1 MLNVEQAIK
10 NFDINTSSRSAAVAG
25 VRLFLES
32 KPEEKQVQATHDF
45 MYEVF
50 GMRVDFTDRTVA
62 RLTAQYVIDAVGQNR
77 YDIGNAPQVIADAQA
92 KATALYTN
100 PANAWMFATG
110 ESSSSFTVDSDVPK
124 APKKNKNAVA
134 TALYLQHIKNA
145 LTPITNGEFV
155 NLLIKELDTTRS
167 GARTF
172 AYNAKKIADK
182 TT

>member
-124 APKKNKNAVA
+124 APKKNKGTASKDLYDVHVKNAVA
-134 TALYLQHIKNA
+134 P
-145 LTPITNGEFV
+145 LTNIEFV
-155 NLLIKELDTTRS
+155 HLLVKELGMTTS
-167 GARTF
+167 GARTY
-172 AYNAKKIADK
+172 AYNCYKDGKEKK
-182 TT
+182 